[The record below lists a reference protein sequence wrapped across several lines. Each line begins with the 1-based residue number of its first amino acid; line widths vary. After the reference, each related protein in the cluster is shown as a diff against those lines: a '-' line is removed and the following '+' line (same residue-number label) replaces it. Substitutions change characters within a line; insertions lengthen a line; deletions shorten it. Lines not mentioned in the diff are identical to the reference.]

1 MSHPAAY
8 KSIRLADQLTGSD
21 KAAPY
26 GIVEAKGRVSSRFSS
41 GTAAIETAVD
51 GALMTIATSN
61 PEAKRV

>member
-1 MSHPAAY
+1 
-8 KSIRLADQLTGSD
+8 LTGSD